1 MNNDVQTLG
10 KETKD
15 EITSLKSAIQ
25 DLENE
30 IVMLKNQNFNY
41 QTDIVSANYSHKNK
55 KFRMVWLKIIF
66 YKLHLICLI

>member
-15 EITSLKSAIQ
+15 EITSLKSAIK

-41 QTDIVSANYSHKNK
+41 QTDIVSSDYDNEK
-55 KFRMVWLKIIF
+55 KKIRMV
-66 YKLHLICLI
+66 